1 MSANIANYG
10 AITTWQLSWE
20 DEGVGGGDELLV
32 STSRA
37 RFLTSMPDDD
47 KHGEE
52 LGQESEHGHRSKELG
67 VAGLADGSMQ
77 YEQGPR
83 PLPVGEGGHQG
94 VHVGGD
100 EDNVGAGEASLW

>member
-1 MSANIANYG
+1 M
-10 AITTWQLSWE
+10 
-20 DEGVGGGDELLV
+20 

-37 RFLTSMPDDD
+37 RFLTSMPEND
-47 KHGEE
+47 KHDED
-52 LGQESEHGHRSKELG
+52 LGQESEHGHRSKELE

-83 PLPVGEGGHQG
+83 PFHVGEPEGGHQG

-100 EDNVGAGEASLW
+100 EDYVGAGEARLW

>member
-1 MSANIANYG
+1 M
-10 AITTWQLSWE
+10 
-20 DEGVGGGDELLV
+20 

-47 KHGEE
+47 KHGED
-52 LGQESEHGHRSKELG
+52 LGQESEHGHRSKELE

-77 YEQGPR
+77 NEQGPR
-83 PLPVGEGGHQG
+83 PLHVREGGHEG